1 MWERLSKVIYKW
13 VKRID
18 QEPFMF
24 NASYLQFNRK
34 WLCENVPEFEE
45 TCHSV
50 SSHRID
56 KP

>member
-1 MWERLSKVIYKW
+1 MGKSHNYEIKKVCKISCNKLS
-13 VKRID
+13 
-18 QEPFMF
+18 
-24 NASYLQFNRK
+24 SGFNRK